1 MPIALPPSVP
11 RVAILVAFLALVLAP
26 PFVSSF
32 LLALLTQAVIY
43 AVLAMSL
50 DIILGYTGLASL
62 GHAAYLGLGAYSV
75 GILTTRHG
83 ASFWVTLAVG
93 VLLATAV
100 AAIFGLVALRATGV
114 YFLMITLALGMVVWG
129 LAHRWVSMTQG
140 DNGIAGVPRPNLG
153 LPWSFAGGI
162 SFYYLALV
170 GFLLA
175 LVLLRT
181 IVRSPFGQTLVGIR
195 ESESRMR
202 TLGYH
207 VWLHK
212 YIGFVIAGG
221 VGGFAGVL
229 WAYYNG
235 FVSPADLELATSV
248 EILLMVALGG
258 RGTLLGPALGATL
271 IVGLKNLVSIYTH
284 RWLLILGG
292 VYIGTIVYAPE
303 GIVGAV
309 RQWTKGERAMGRK
322 AVVSVLVALVAIA
335 VLATGTA
342 WAQSKEPIKIG
353 FLAPMTGG
361 AAQIGKDMVN
371 GLTMWLEENGNQIA
385 GRKVEVIVEDTQGQ
399 PNIALTKLAKLVEND
414 RVQVLA
420 GGLFAHVGYALAPKV
435 DQLQVPM
442 LYPVMA
448 ADDLTQRKPSKW
460 VVRNGWTSSQP
471 SHPFGEYVAKTLG
484 YKRVVAIGIDYAFGW
499 EVIGGFQ
506 KTFEENG
513 GQVIQKLWA
522 PLNTADFAPYLSQI
536 RRDADA
542 VFALMVSIS
551 ALRFP
556 KQYQDAGLK
565 ARLPLI
571 GGGTTFDEFV
581 LPSLGDEA
589 IGGVSPLIYSA
600 ALDTPVNR
608 RFVKDYRA
616 KYGKVPSYYS
626 ETCYTTGRWINEA
639 AKMVGGNVEDRE
651 KFLAALRKVEIPDAP
666 RGPIKLDSH
675 GNPIQNI
682 YVRKV
687 EKKDGEL
694 WNTVIQT
701 FPAVSQFGKYKP
713 EEFLKQPV
721 YDRNFPA
728 CKHC

>member
-1 MPIALPPSVP
+1 M
-11 RVAILVAFLALVLAP
+11 RVAIVVAFLALLVAP
-26 PFVSSF
+26 PLLSSF

-75 GILTTRHG
+75 GILATKYG
-83 ASFWVTLAVG
+83 ASFWVTLGVG
-93 VLLATAV
+93 ILLATAV

-129 LAHRWVSMTQG
+129 LAHRWVSLTQG
-140 DNGIAGVPRPNLG
+140 DNGIAGVPRPDLG
-153 LPWSFAGGI
+153 LPWSFNKGI
-162 SFYYLALV
+162 AFYYLAFIA
-170 GFLLA
+170 FLLA
-175 LVLLRT
+175 FIALRT

-221 VGGFAGVL
+221 IGGFAGVF

-258 RGTLLGPALGATL
+258 RGTLLGPALGAAV
-271 IVGLKNLVSIYTH
+271 IVGLKNLVSVYTH
-284 RWLLILGG
+284 RWLLILGA

-303 GIVGAV
+303 GIVGAL
-309 RQWTKGERAMGRK
+309 RQWRKGDRAMGKKK
-322 AVVSVLVALVAIA
+322 AVVSVLLALILTG
-335 VLATGTA
+335 LAGSESV
-342 WAQSKEPIKIG
+342 WAQKGPIKIG
-353 FLAPMTGG
+353 VITAMTGG
-361 AAQIGKDMVN
+361 AAQIGKDMTN
-371 GLTMWLEENGNQIA
+371 GIAMWLDENNQTIA
-385 GRKVEVIVEDTQGQ
+385 GRKVEVIVEDSQGQ
-399 PNIALTKLAKLVEND
+399 PNVALTKLQKLVESD
-414 RVQVLA
+414 RVHVLV
-420 GGLFAHVGYALAPKV
+420 GEIFAHIGYAMAPKV
-435 DQLQVPM
+435 EEYRIPM
-442 LYPVMA
+442 LYPVIA
-448 ADDLTQRKPSKW
+448 ADDLTQRKPAKW
-460 VVRNGWTSSQP
+460 VVRTGWASSQP

-484 YKRVVAIGIDYAFGW
+484 YKRIAVIGMDYAFGW
-499 EVIGGFQ
+499 EVVGGFQ

-513 GQVIQKLWA
+513 GQIIQKLWA
-522 PLNTADFAPYLSQI
+522 PLNTTDFAPYLSQI

-551 ALRFP
+551 ASRFP

-565 ARLPLI
+565 AKLPLI

-589 IGGVSPLIYSA
+589 IGGITPLIYSA
-600 ALDTPVNR
+600 ALDTPVNK
-608 RFVKDYRA
+608 RFVAEYRK
-616 KYGKVPSYYS
+616 KYGKVPSYFS
-626 ETCYTTGRWINEA
+626 ETSYTSTRWIADA
-639 AKMVGGNVEDRE
+639 AKAIGGDVENRE
-651 KFLAALRKVEIPDAP
+651 KFLEALRKVEIPDAP
-666 RGPIKLDSH
+666 RGPIKLDAY

-682 YVRKV
+682 YIRKV

-694 WNTVIQT
+694 WNTVVHT
-701 FPAVSQFGKYKP
+701 YPAVSQFWKYKP
-713 EEFLKQPV
+713 DEFLKQPV
-721 YDRNFPA
+721 YDRNYPP